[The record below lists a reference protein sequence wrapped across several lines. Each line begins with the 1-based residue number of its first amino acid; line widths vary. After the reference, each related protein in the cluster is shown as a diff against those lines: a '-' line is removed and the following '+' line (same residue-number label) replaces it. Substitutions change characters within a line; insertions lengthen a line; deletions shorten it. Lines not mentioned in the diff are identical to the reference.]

1 MKKNKNF
8 ILDKD
13 EFKQGKSSEQGR
25 RQSGGGGGGGG
36 GCTMKLVYSV
46 ASVNIWS
53 LCSTLLGSFIQN
65 LTDRNGAKLYR
76 VCFKS

>member
-25 RQSGGGGGGGG
+25 RQSGAGGGGRGRQP
-36 GCTMKLVYSV
+36 LPHHF
-46 ASVNIWS
+46 
-53 LCSTLLGSFIQN
+53 LE
-65 LTDRNGAKLYR
+65 
-76 VCFKS
+76 